1 MIRFE
6 VQMIRLNEIRLPI
19 GAKAEDIKKAAA
31 KELNIPVSDI
41 KDFRIARESIDSRKK
56 DRISF
61 IYSAEFSV
69 DGDESALIAAFPE
82 NKATVFEPYN
92 YTPPAV
98 RRTSPL
104 RPVIVGFGPAGMFAA
119 LLLSQAGLRPIV
131 LERGERVE
139 NRTKSVKNFWTS
151 RKLNTE
157 SNVQFGEGGAGTFSD
172 GKLTTGIK
180 DPRCREVF
188 GVLAEHGAP
197 QEILYSSKPHIGT
210 DMLADVVKNIRN
222 TVIQNGGEIL
232 FNCRFSDLIVAN
244 GAVFGVRYIE
254 NGKTEKEI
262 ETDCVLLCIGHS
274 ARDTVEMLY
283 NKGVKIDK
291 KPFSV
296 GVRIEHPQ
304 ELINKMQ
311 YGREWNNPLL
321 GAADYKLSN
330 HPLHGRGG
338 YTFCMCPGG
347 TVVTA
352 SSEEGG
358 VVVNGMSEYARDGE
372 NANSAILVGIEP
384 DFFESEHPLTGIAF
398 QRELE
403 QKAYRLGGGDY
414 TAPAQLVGDF
424 VKDRPSV
431 RLGTVKPTCTTGVI
445 MSDIRKVLPDKVT
458 STIKDALFAFDRQF
472 KGFLLPDAVLTAVES
487 RSSSPVRILRD
498 DLKQTNIRGLFPCGE
513 GAGYAGGIV
522 SAAVDGLRCA
532 EAVLLDEV

>member
-1 MIRFE
+1 
-6 VQMIRLNEIRLPI
+6 MIRLNELKLPI
-19 GAKAEDIKKAAA
+19 GASEEDVKSLAA
-31 KELNIPVSDI
+31 KELNIPVSEL
-41 KDFRIARESIDSRKK
+41 KDFRIARMSIDSRNKE
-56 DRISF
+56 RIRLTF
-61 IYSAEFSV
+61 SAEFTV
-69 DGDESALIAAFPE
+69 DGDESSLISDFPP
-82 NKATVFEPYN
+82 NRASVFEPYE

-98 RRTSPL
+98 NRTSPL

-119 LLLSQAGLRPIV
+119 LLLSKAGLKPIV

-139 NRTKSVKNFWTS
+139 DRTETVKRFWKNRA
-151 RKLNTE
+151 LNTD

-180 DPRCREVF
+180 DPRVRYVLST
-188 GVLAEHGAP
+188 LAEHGAP
-197 QEILYSSKPHIGT
+197 KEILYSAKPHIGT
-210 DMLADVVKNIRN
+210 DLLANVVRDIRE
-222 TVIQNGGEIL
+222 TVIKNGGEIR
-232 FNCRFSDLIVAN
+232 FGCRLTDLIISN
-244 GAVFGVRYIE
+244 GAVFGVRYLE
-254 NGKTEKEI
+254 NGKAEREI

-274 ARDTVEMLY
+274 ARDTFEMLLG
-283 NKGVKIDK
+283 KGVKMQK

-330 HPLHGRGG
+330 HPKHGRGG

-347 TVVTA
+347 VVVTA
-352 SSEEGG
+352 SSEEGML
-358 VVVNGMSEYARDGE
+358 VVNGMSEYARDGE
-372 NANSAILVGIEP
+372 NANSAILIGVEP
-384 DFFESEHPLTGIAF
+384 DYFESEHPLSGIEF

-403 QKAYRLGGGDY
+403 RKAFLLGGGDY

-424 VKDRPSV
+424 IKDRPSAK
-431 RLGTVKPTCTTGVI
+431 LGAVKPSCTTGVT
-445 MSDIRKVLPDKVT
+445 MSDIRKVLPDNIT
-458 STIKDALFAFDRQF
+458 APLKDALFSFDRQF

-498 DLKQTNIRGLFPCGE
+498 DLYQSNIRGLYPCGE

-532 EAVLLDEV
+532 EAVLKDET